1 MRNGQGA
8 DCGLDRFG
16 KPGDLRK
23 GRGIR
28 RHTSPANHRIPHLF
42 DVLRVKKI
50 RGMLDQKPF
59 ALCAAIM
66 ARAPPKMD
74 IAPVGA
80 VVMAALT
87 TTEMVDRLAAYGFG
101 L

>member
-1 MRNGQGA
+1 
-8 DCGLDRFG
+8 
-16 KPGDLRK
+16 
-23 GRGIR
+23 
-28 RHTSPANHRIPHLF
+28 
-42 DVLRVKKI
+42 
-50 RGMLDQKPF
+50 MLDQKPF